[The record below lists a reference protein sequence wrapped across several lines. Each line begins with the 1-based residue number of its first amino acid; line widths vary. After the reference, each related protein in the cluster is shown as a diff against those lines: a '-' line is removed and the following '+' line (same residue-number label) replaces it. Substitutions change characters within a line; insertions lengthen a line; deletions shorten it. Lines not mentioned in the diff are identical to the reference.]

1 MKPFPVSAQYL
12 SSVLAARE
20 AAGGEDSDGD
30 GEKENMEPEENQPGG
45 KKTKVP
51 PKRKR
56 KPKTKKDKPATK
68 SEWKYSAIRTE
79 FIKDKRS
86 QGASYHD
93 AVESWDSSL
102 EKAQLLASVSVSE
115 LMKRKF
121 LASGSKTNPWKEI
134 LEGHDSAT

>member
-12 SSVLAARE
+12 SSILAARE

-30 GEKENMEPEENQPGG
+30 DEKENKQPEKNQPGG
-45 KKTKVP
+45 NRTKVP
-51 PKRKR
+51 PKRK
-56 KPKTKKDKPATK
+56 PKSKAKKDKPATK

-86 QGASYHD
+86 QGVSYRN
-93 AVESWDSSL
+93 AVETWDSSL
-102 EKAQLLASVSVSE
+102 EKAQFLASVSVSE
-115 LMKRKF
+115 LVKRRF
-121 LASGSKTNPWKEI
+121 LASGSKTNPWREI

>member
-1 MKPFPVSAQYL
+1 M
-12 SSVLAARE
+12 
-20 AAGGEDSDGD
+20 
-30 GEKENMEPEENQPGG
+30 
-45 KKTKVP
+45 P